1 MRSNTLR
8 HWMTHLYHTGHTPFL
23 SGRMLEVRH
32 GEVCSSY
39 TGCMPFPSGRMLE
52 VRHWMVRLNRG
63 IDFVSMDDILVD
75 LKLTADVGDV
85 WLMGVW

>member
-23 SGRMLEVRH
+23 
-32 GEVCSSY
+32 
-39 TGCMPFPSGRMLE
+39 SGRMLE

-75 LKLTADVGDV
+75 LKLTADVSVRLCAGMAC
-85 WLMGVW
+85 LLRA